1 MIITVKQSHQLPQSI
16 RPKRVAAYCR
26 VSTMQEIQH
35 HSLEAQRDYYEKLI
49 TSRPHWIFVGVYT
62 DQASGRHN
70 LKMQDF
76 QRLLGDCRDGK
87 IDLILV
93 KSISRMGRNTV
104 QFLQAC
110 TELND
115 LGVDVYFEVEKLHI
129 NDPQAVRLLTIYAS
143 LYQNESESKSALIT
157 WGIRARFANGSSG
170 FANRPCYGYRRNTE
184 GLLEIVPE
192 EAETVRQ
199 IYSWHREG
207 RSLRCISKALVEMGI
222 KSPRGHNKWS
232 IETIRK
238 ILNNEKYYGHVLLQ
252 KTYISNYFTGKQAVN
267 NGVLERYLL
276 ERYHPSIVYESPQII
291 RGLEFL

>member
-1 MIITVKQSHQLPQSI
+1 MIITVRQPHQLPQAI

-26 VSTMQEIQH
+26 VSTTQEIQH

-49 TSRPHWIFVGVYT
+49 ASRPHWIFVGVYT

-76 QRLLGDCRDGK
+76 QRLLGDCRNGK

-115 LGVDVYFEVEKLHI
+115 IGVDVYFEVEKLHI
-129 NDPQAVRLLTIYAS
+129 NNPQAVRMLTIYAS
-143 LYQNESESKSALIT
+143 LYQNERESKSALIT
-157 WGIRARFANGSSG
+157 WGIRVRFANGFSG
-170 FANRPCYGYRRNTE
+170 LANRPCYGYRRNADWV
-184 GLLEIVPE
+184 LEIVPE

-199 IYSWHREG
+199 IYSWHRKG
-207 RSLRCISKALVEMGI
+207 RSLRSISKTLADMGI
-222 KSPRGHNKWS
+222 KSPRGHSKWS

-238 ILNNEKYYGHVLLQ
+238 ILNNEKYYGDVLLQ
-252 KTYISNYFTGKQAVN
+252 KTYISNYFAGKQSEN
-267 NGVLERYLL
+267 NGVLPRYIAFKHHDAILQ
-276 ERYHPSIVYESPQII
+276 E
-291 RGLEFL
+291 

>member
-49 TSRPHWIFVGVYT
+49 ASRPYWIFVGVYT

-70 LKMQDF
+70 LKMQEF
-76 QRLLGDCRDGK
+76 QRLLGDCRNGK

-129 NDPQAVRLLTIYAS
+129 NNPQAVRLLTIYAS

-157 WGIRARFANGSSG
+157 WGIRVRFANGSSG
-170 FANRPCYGYRRNTE
+170 FANRPCYGYRRNIE

-192 EAETVRQ
+192 EAEIVRW
-199 IYSWHREG
+199 IFKWHREG
-207 RSLRCISKALVEMGI
+207 RPLRCISKALADMGI
-222 KSPRGHNKWS
+222 KSPRGHSQWS

-238 ILNNEKYYGHVLLQ
+238 ILSNEKYYGNVLLQ
-252 KTYISNYFTGKQAVN
+252 KTYISNYFTGRQSVN
-267 NGVLERYLL
+267 NGELDRYVIIN
-276 ERYHPSIVYESPQII
+276 HHQPIVE
-291 RGLEFL
+291 

>member
-49 TSRPHWIFVGVYT
+49 ASRPHWIFVGVYT

-76 QRLLGDCRDGK
+76 QRLLGDCRNGK

-115 LGVDVYFEVEKLHI
+115 LGVDVHFEVEKLHI

-143 LYQNESESKSALIT
+143 LYQNESESKSTLIR
-157 WGIRARFANGSSG
+157 WGIRVRFADGSSA
-170 FANRPCYGYRRNTE
+170 FANRPCYGYCRNRE
-184 GLLEIVPE
+184 GLLEIVPQ
-192 EAETVRQ
+192 EAEIVRQ
-199 IYSWHREG
+199 IFMWDREG
-207 RSLRCISKALVEMGI
+207 RSLRYIAKALRGMGI
-222 KSPRGHNKWS
+222 KSPRGHTIWS

-238 ILNNEKYYGHVLLQ
+238 ILNNEKYYGNVMLQ
-252 KTYISNYFTGKQAVN
+252 KTFISNYFTGKQSVN
-267 NGVLERYLL
+267 NGALERYVITDHHQPII
-276 ERYHPSIVYESPQII
+276 EGNQIS
-291 RGLEFL
+291 

>member
-1 MIITVKQSHQLPQSI
+1 MIITVRQPHQLPQAI

-49 TSRPHWIFVGVYT
+49 ASRPHWIFVGVYT
-62 DQASGRHN
+62 DQVSGRHN
-70 LKMQDF
+70 LKMRDF
-76 QRLLGDCRDGK
+76 QRMLEDCRNRK

-157 WGIRARFANGSSG
+157 WGIRGRFANGSSG
-170 FANRPCYGYRRNTE
+170 FANRPCYGYRRNPA
-184 GLLEIVPE
+184 GLLEIVHE
-192 EAETVRQ
+192 EAEIVRQ
-199 IYSWHREG
+199 IFTWHCEG
-207 RSLRCISKALVEMGI
+207 WSLRCISKALTDMGI
-222 KSPRGHNKWS
+222 KSPRGRSQWS

-238 ILNNEKYYGHVLLQ
+238 ILNNEKYYGNVLLQ
-252 KTYISNYFTGKQAVN
+252 KTYISNYFAAKQSVN
-267 NGVLERYLL
+267 NGELERYVITG
-276 ERYHPSIVYESPQII
+276 HHQPII
-291 RGLEFL
+291 EGG